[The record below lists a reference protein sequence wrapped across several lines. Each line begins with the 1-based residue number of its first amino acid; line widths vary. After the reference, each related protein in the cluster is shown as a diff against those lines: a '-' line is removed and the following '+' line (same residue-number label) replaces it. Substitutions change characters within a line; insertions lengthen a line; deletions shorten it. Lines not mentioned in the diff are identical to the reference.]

1 MGAPWNRGGSMSS
14 FRKNLKYW
22 IPFLG
27 TRQLLKRIERVERE
41 LNDLKYG
48 DASALTLYYEA
59 RTEALY
65 DAICKR
71 ISLDIPVIDKGRI
84 RLKIESG
91 TGES

>member
-1 MGAPWNRGGSMSS
+1 MRS

-22 IPFLG
+22 VPFLG

-41 LNDLKYG
+41 LNGLKNG
-48 DASALTLYYEA
+48 DASALALYYEA

-71 ISLDIPVIDKGRI
+71 ISLDSPVIDKGRV
-84 RLKIESG
+84 RLKVDPSSDES
-91 TGES
+91 